1 MNRYPALVPIELI
14 FPQVVAL
21 SIKLIGGKIYEDS
34 QKRYAHLGFHL
45 WVPQGWGDKYTW
57 K

>member
-1 MNRYPALVPIELI
+1 MDTYIHIFMNRYPALVPIELI

-45 WVPQGWGDKYTW
+45 
-57 K
+57 